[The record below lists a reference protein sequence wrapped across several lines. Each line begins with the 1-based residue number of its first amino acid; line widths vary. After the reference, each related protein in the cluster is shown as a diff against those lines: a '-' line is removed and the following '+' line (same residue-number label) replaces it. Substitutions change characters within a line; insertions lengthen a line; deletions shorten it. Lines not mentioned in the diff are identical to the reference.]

1 MAVRVAGQ
9 RDLGKEVRSGAR
21 LGILSSIGKR
31 VWQKDG
37 SLEVERQCAFVTVS
51 HPARNVLREF
61 LKGDV
66 FPGFPHSAYL
76 NLDSKK

>member
-1 MAVRVAGQ
+1 MGQ
-9 RDLGKEVRSGAR
+9 GGKKVQHIRR
-21 LGILSSIGKR
+21 LGVLSSIGKR

-37 SLEVERQCAFVTVS
+37 SLKVEHQCAFVTVS
-51 HPARNVLREF
+51 HPARNILREF